1 MPKRKHSDFNGP
13 ASSDTRKLSMRAAR
27 MTNKFDQSVQI
38 IIKGLKTARGFERQ
52 KLSRREKT
60 ARAPYDSV
68 TLARLAEEVE
78 ALKKLDY
85 QTTAERYLYK
95 QLSKTKRI
103 AENPIFKEFE
113 EAKSVSTQGPKSTA
127 EANIIA
133 RLFKSNPVKNVVTP
147 ILTEIRK
154 LLGIEDVP
162 AGKQDKTKAKKDET
176 SKEKSEKTARKQ
188 KQGSISGSESG
199 DEGKGVSRAEDM
211 AISGDD
217 ASVEDFSEFDA
228 RLAPGSGSEGEES
241 DEDED
246 DENDDRL
253 AGDISDSVYS
263 RSPSPDFSAEESDS
277 SPPPKKTKASK
288 APAQTTTFLPSLMNG
303 GYWSG
308 SEEEATDDEAAAAAA
323 PPKRKNR
330 MGQQARRALWEKKF
344 GEKANHVLAEQ
355 KNQKRNRD
363 SGWDTKRGAT
373 GAAGGARDARG
384 GRGGRGGH
392 GSDPARPL
400 NRAERRAAGD
410 FSSHK
415 AKTADD
421 TGPLHPSWEA
431 KKKQKEQA
439 AAVFSGKKLTFD

>member
-13 ASSDTRKLSMRAAR
+13 ASSDTRKLSMKAAR

-60 ARAPYDSV
+60 ARSPYDSV
-68 TLARLAEEVE
+68 TLARLAEEVN

-113 EAKSVSTQGPKSTA
+113 EAKNVSTQGPKSTA

-133 RLFKSNPVKNVVTP
+133 RLFKSNPVKNVVTT
-147 ILTEIRK
+147 ILPEIRK

-162 AGKQDKTKAKKDET
+162 AGKQDKTKAKKDT
-176 SKEKSEKTARKQ
+176 TTKEKSEKPARQQ
-188 KQGSISGSESG
+188 KQESASGAESG
-199 DEGKGVSRAEDM
+199 DEGKQVSRAEDM
-211 AISGDD
+211 DISGDD
-217 ASVEDFSEFDA
+217 ESEVEDFSEFDA
-228 RLAPGSGSEGEES
+228 RLAPGSGSEGEDS
-241 DEDED
+241 DEDSD
-246 DENDDRL
+246 DANNDRL
-253 AGDISDSVYS
+253 ADDISDSVFS
-263 RSPSPDFSAEESDS
+263 RSPSPDFSAEES

-344 GEKANHVLAEQ
+344 GDKANHVLAEQ
-355 KNQKRNRD
+355 QNQKRNRD

-373 GAAGGARDARG
+373 GAAGGARGARG
-384 GRGGRGGH
+384 GRDGRGGY
-392 GSDPARPL
+392 GSEPARPQ
-400 NRAERRAAGD
+400 NRSERRAAGD

-415 AKTADD
+415 DKAPED

-431 KKKQKEQA
+431 KRKQKEQS
-439 AAVFSGKKLTFD
+439 AAVFSGKKVTFD